1 MDMLRKKNMS
11 VVTERPVLILDL
23 GNDFQDVATALIE
36 QNWIATTAPTV
47 CEAVHV
53 VRQMNIKIAIAIIS
67 SNKYKQTFDCID
79 KLQNISPSLLWLAI
93 SMEHPVIKS
102 PYAQKLSTYF
112 VDYFHCPIDW
122 RQFAHTLGH
131 LWGRVLLQKDSKQRQ
146 CQEIQNHFIVGRSR
160 LMKDL
165 NAQLEKVAPTDG
177 LILISGETGTGK
189 GLCAQRIHYSS
200 ARKDGP
206 LVTVN
211 CAALPASLIHSELF
225 GYEKGAY
232 TGAEKQYIGKIE
244 RANNGTLFLDE
255 IGDLPL
261 ELQVNLLKFIDDY
274 TIERLG
280 GNRAIKVDCRII
292 LATHV
297 DLENAVAEG
306 KFREDLY
313 HRLNILRIHV
323 PSLREHRED
332 IALLAQDYFVRCN
345 QTNRKL
351 CFSNSA
357 LELMFTYN
365 WPGNVRELK
374 NRILR
379 AVVMADGEQI
389 TAAELGI
396 KVNNNFNAIA
406 DFTRQHVDIN
416 SEVLLDALNR
426 NNNNIS
432 AAARALNISR
442 TTFYRLIKK
451 YNTEL

>member
-1 MDMLRKKNMS
+1 MSYKKNIN
-11 VVTERPVLILDL
+11 VVAQRPVLILDF
-23 GNDFQDVATALIE
+23 GNDFQDVATALIGH
-36 QNWIATTAPTV
+36 NWIATTASTL
-47 CEAVHV
+47 CHAVHV
-53 VRQMNIKIAIAIIS
+53 VDQKNIKIAIAIIS
-67 SNKYKQTFDCID
+67 SKTYKQTFDGID
-79 KLQNISPSLLWLAI
+79 KLKNISPYLQWVAI
-93 SMEHPVIKS
+93 SMQYPVSTS
-102 PYAQKLSTYF
+102 PYAQKLSDYF

-122 RQFAHTLGH
+122 KQFTHTLGH
-131 LWGRVLLQKDSKQRQ
+131 LWGMVDIQKNSNQGQ
-146 CQEIQNHFIVGRSR
+146 CQDTQNNFMVGRSR

-189 GLCAQRIHYSS
+189 GLCAQRIHSSS

-225 GYEKGAY
+225 GHEKGAY
-232 TGAEKQYIGKIE
+232 TGAERQYIGKIE

-280 GNRAIKVDCRII
+280 GHRAIKVDCRII
-292 LATHV
+292 LATHI

-332 IALLAQDYFVRCN
+332 IALLAKNYILRFN

-357 LELMFTYN
+357 QEAMFTYN

-389 TAAELGI
+389 TVAELGI
-396 KVNNNFNAIA
+396 KLNNNFKPVSALAKPRVEI
-406 DFTRQHVDIN
+406 D
-416 SEVLLDALNR
+416 SELLLDAVNR
-426 NNNNIS
+426 NNHNIS
-432 AAARALNISR
+432 AAAKELNISR
-442 TTFYRLIKK
+442 TTFYRLVKRYKIKP
-451 YNTEL
+451 